1 MAESAY
7 QQWIETRF
15 QKALDAL
22 LEMEGGEV
30 DDPSDPGGHTNHG
43 ISLRFLQRIDM
54 DIDGDGDVD
63 EKDIEDITADNAK
76 DIYRHYWWE
85 TGGGN
90 EHAPSYQWLAG
101 RGLIDAAMLLF
112 QFSVNMGYRR
122 ANKLLQ
128 RALRCQTGTVL
139 DDDGILG
146 PASKAAIQQVADT
159 YSLGDQ
165 KLELLIRSEAAAY
178 YRLLGAQPR
187 FEKYL
192 QGWLN
197 RAYHLGGSRSK
208 GERETR

>member
-1 MAESAY
+1 MSESAY

-22 LEMEGGEV
+22 LEMEGGEG
-30 DDPSDPGGHTNHG
+30 DDPSDPGGKTHHG
-43 ISLRFLQRIDM
+43 ISLRFLRRINM

-63 EKDIEDITADNAK
+63 EQDIDDITADNAK
-76 DIYRHYWWE
+76 EIYRHYWWE

-90 EHAPSYQWLAG
+90 ERAPSYQWLAH

-122 ANKLLQ
+122 ANRLLQ

-139 DDDGILG
+139 EDDGILG
-146 PASKAAIQQVADT
+146 PATKAVIQQVADT
-159 YSLGDQ
+159 YSLGD
-165 KLELLIRSEAAAY
+165 KTLELLIRSEAAAY

-187 FEKYL
+187 FERYL
-192 QGWLN
+192 NGWLN
-197 RAYHLGGSRSK
+197 RAYNLGGSRS
-208 GERETR
+208 EQRR